1 MQAMQILASGGVT
14 MAAGAM
20 ISLSFAVSPPL
31 TLVPP
36 RPAAVATAGVVIA
49 DTFERRWQAATDRVP
64 EIGQEAQVEPD
75 DLRVAAQFERQ
86 DSAVPP
92 RDPLAGLIGGL
103 PMLPAPGDVPQV
115 AQGEPHGIA
124 PQPQQQASASV
135 ALQDPSVQPS
145 DVCAR
150 HGLRRVDYT
159 QNHHRYWRCADQ
171 R

>member
-1 MQAMQILASGGVT
+1 MQAMQLLASGGVT

-20 ISLSFAVSPPL
+20 ISLSFAISPSL

-36 RPAAVATAGVVIA
+36 RPVQVETAGVVIA
-49 DTFERRWQAATDRVP
+49 DTFERRWQAATDDIPQVALEP
-64 EIGQEAQVEPD
+64 HDLAAAPQSEQQES
-75 DLRVAAQFERQ
+75 AA
-86 DSAVPP
+86 SP

-103 PMLPAPGDVPQV
+103 PMLPRAQDAPQV
-115 AQGEPHGIA
+115 EPHNSA
-124 PQPQQQASASV
+124 PQPGHQESV
-135 ALQDPSVQPS
+135 MVVLQEPPAQPS